1 MMTIRYWSDWECKC
15 KLCLQAWLNE
25 CCFWVFVLLPW
36 GTIPRDLCD
45 WLIFRSSCAITHRHK
60 TNLRVLQEML
70 PDDLLSYCQHHGL
83 LDSILVGDNDD
94 DGPSY
99 ASTSPEFM
107 VSSVG
112 GRLPSPQESG
122 WWCSRMMDHDPM
134 HECMLYARTH
144 THYLFYREPCCSV
157 IYFYLFYLITME
169 EMGMAWF
176 VDGWMDGAIT
186 HGTAI
191 EGIIYLESTPS
202 LAIFF

>member
-1 MMTIRYWSDWECKC
+1 LFLSVRVVAMRNDTTC
-15 KLCLQAWLNE
+15 
-25 CCFWVFVLLPW
+25 WVIYDVTDEYSFHP
-36 GTIPRDLCD
+36 
-45 WLIFRSSCAITHRHK
+45 CATHRHK

-122 WWCSRMMDHDPM
+122 
-134 HECMLYARTH
+134 
-144 THYLFYREPCCSV
+144 
-157 IYFYLFYLITME
+157 
-169 EMGMAWF
+169 
-176 VDGWMDGAIT
+176 
-186 HGTAI
+186 
-191 EGIIYLESTPS
+191 
-202 LAIFF
+202 